1 MEVNQYLEMFIEE
14 SKDHLQACSEHLLEL
29 EKNPDDLAIVGEIF
43 RSAHTLKGMSAT
55 MGFEDLADLT
65 HKMENVLDAIRNEK
79 IHVSPE
85 ILDVVFESVDHLE
98 EMVMDIANG
107 GDGKRD
113 VSSTV
118 AQLKRIELGEYAIPE
133 VVATTETPVTA
144 VTSVLEYDSFEQ
156 TVISQST
163 EQGFNAFEI
172 SVRLR
177 EDCLLKAARVFMV
190 FEILEKDGDVIK
202 SNPSVEKL
210 EDEQFDQQFSVAFV
224 TKESAEDMKNKI
236 MKVSEVEEVIVATLG
251 TPVTAVASVLE
262 YDSFEQTVIA
272 QSAEQ
277 GFNAFEISVK
287 LREDCLLKAARV
299 FMVFEILEKDGD
311 VIKSNPSV
319 EKLEDEQ
326 FDQQFSVALVTK
338 ESAEDMQKK
347 IMKVSEVEE
356 VIVATIEQ
364 KQHSEKEPA
373 IQEVAATATVEVEA
387 QPATTPEKNN
397 AAPTPAKAPAPAKTD
412 KSHAPVGNKTIR
424 VNIERLDIL
433 MNLFEELV
441 IDRGR
446 LQSIATE
453 VNHGELNETVERMSR
468 VMGDLQTIILTMRMV
483 PVETVFNRFPKMIRQ
498 LSRDLNKKI
507 NLEIIGAETE
517 LDRTVI
523 DEIGDPLVHLIRNSV
538 DHGIENPTARRA
550 KGKPEEGTVVLR
562 AYHSGNY
569 VFIEIED
576 DGAGINREK
585 VLAKAIS
592 KGIVTQEQSYSMSD
606 KQINEL
612 ILASGF
618 STADVISDVSGRGV
632 GLDVVKT
639 TIESLGGNISIESTQ
654 DVGSIFSIQLP
665 LTLSIISVMLVEIE
679 KEIYAIPLSS
689 IIETSIIRSSEI
701 MNAHNQKVIDFRGK
715 VVPLVFLEEIFE
727 VPRKE
732 PQDDEFHSVVI
743 VRKGE
748 KLAGLV
754 VDSFIGQQEIVL
766 KSLGNYL
773 TNIFAI
779 SGATILGNGKVA
791 LIVDCNALI
800 K

>member
-14 SKDHLQACSEHLLEL
+14 SKEHLQACSEHLLAL
-29 EKNPDDLAIVGEIF
+29 EKNPADLAIVGEIF

-79 IHVSPE
+79 IDVTPE

-98 EMVMDIANG
+98 AMVMDIANG

-118 AQLKRIELGEYAIPE
+118 AQLKFIESGEIAVAE
-133 VVATTETPVTA
+133 VAATTAVSDVPVA
-144 VTSVLEYDSFEQ
+144 SKLEYDSFEQ
-156 TVISQST
+156 TVITQSF
-163 EQGFNAFEI
+163 EQGFNALEI
-172 SVRLR
+172 TVRLR

-202 SNPSVEKL
+202 SSPTVDKL
-210 EDEQFDQQFSVAFV
+210 EDEKFDQQFYVAYV
-224 TKESAEDMKNKI
+224 TKESAENMQKKLL
-236 MKVSEVEEVIVATLG
+236 KVSEVEEV
-251 TPVTAVASVLE
+251 
-262 YDSFEQTVIA
+262 TV
-272 QSAEQ
+272 
-277 GFNAFEISVK
+277 
-287 LREDCLLKAARV
+287 
-299 FMVFEILEKDGD
+299 
-311 VIKSNPSV
+311 
-319 EKLEDEQ
+319 
-326 FDQQFSVALVTK
+326 
-338 ESAEDMQKK
+338 
-347 IMKVSEVEE
+347 VSL
-356 VIVATIEQ
+356 TIEQ
-364 KQHSEKEPA
+364 FKYSEREEEVVDVKVENVVAPSEPIPTKA
-373 IQEVAATATVEVEA
+373 
-387 QPATTPEKNN
+387 PEKV
-397 AAPTPAKAPAPAKTD
+397 TPVKNG
-412 KSHAPVGNKTIR
+412 PVGNKTIR

-453 VNHGELNETVERMSR
+453 VNHNELNETVERMSR

-538 DHGIENPTARRA
+538 DHGIENPEARLA

-576 DGAGINREK
+576 DGAGINRAK

-592 KGIVTQEQSYSMSD
+592 KGIVSQEQSLSMSD

-639 TIESLGGNISIESTQ
+639 TIESLGGNISIESTHN
-654 DVGSIFSIQLP
+654 VGSIFSIQLP
-665 LTLSIISVMLVEIE
+665 LTLSIISVMLIEIE
-679 KEIYAIPLSS
+679 KEIYAIPLTS
-689 IIETSIIRSSEI
+689 IIETSIIRSSDI

-727 VPRKE
+727 VPTKE
-732 PQDDEFHSVVI
+732 VKDDEFRSVVI

>member
-1 MEVNQYLEMFIEE
+1 MDLNQYLEMFIEE
-14 SKDHLQACSEHLLEL
+14 SKEHLQSCSEHLLEL
-29 EKNPDDLAIVGEIF
+29 EKNPHDLAIVNEIF

-55 MGFEDLADLT
+55 MGYEDLADLT

-79 IHVSPE
+79 INVTAE
-85 ILDVVFESVDHLE
+85 ILDIVFESVDHLE
-98 EMVMDIANG
+98 AMVNDIASG

-118 AQLKRIELGEYAIPE
+118 QKLKQIESGESVTTVQADIQASSNEVAATVAVAQGKL
-133 VVATTETPVTA
+133 VF
-144 VTSVLEYDSFEQ
+144 DSFEQ
-156 TVISQST
+156 TVLSQSF
-163 EQGFNAFEI
+163 EQGYKTYEI
-172 SVRLR
+172 SVKLR
-177 EDCLLKAARVFMV
+177 DDCLLKAARVYMV
-190 FEILEKDGDVIK
+190 FNLLEKEGDVIK
-202 SNPSVEKL
+202 SQPTVDQL
-210 EDEQFDQQFSVAFV
+210 EDEQFDQEFSVAFV
-224 TKESAEDMKNKI
+224 TKETAEDLQKKL
-236 MKVSEVEEVIVATLG
+236 MKVSEVEIVTV
-251 TPVTAVASVLE
+251 TPLH
-262 YDSFEQTVIA
+262 
-272 QSAEQ
+272 
-277 GFNAFEISVK
+277 
-287 LREDCLLKAARV
+287 
-299 FMVFEILEKDGD
+299 
-311 VIKSNPSV
+311 
-319 EKLEDEQ
+319 
-326 FDQQFSVALVTK
+326 
-338 ESAEDMQKK
+338 
-347 IMKVSEVEE
+347 
-356 VIVATIEQ
+356 IEQ
-364 KQHSEKEPA
+364 QA
-373 IQEVAATATVEVEA
+373 ISTATTEV
-387 QPATTPEKNN
+387 QPTTQEETTTVQEPVSQVAPTEK
-397 AAPTPAKAPAPAKTD
+397 ASATPAKTT
-412 KSHAPVGNKTIR
+412 KSNAVIGNKTIR

-446 LQSIATE
+446 LQSIAAE

-468 VMGDLQTIILTMRMV
+468 VMGDLQTIVLTMRMV
-483 PVETVFNRFPKMIRQ
+483 PVETVFNRFPKMVRQ
-498 LSRDLNKKI
+498 LSRDLHKKV
-507 NLEIIGAETE
+507 NLEVIGAETE

-523 DEIGDPLVHLIRNSV
+523 DEIGDPLVHLIRNSL
-538 DHGIENPTARRA
+538 DHGVESPEVRLA
-550 KGKPEEGTVVLR
+550 KGKPEEGIVVLR

-585 VLAKAIS
+585 VLEKALS
-592 KGIVTQEQSYSMSD
+592 KGIVTSETALSMTD

-689 IIETSIIRSSEI
+689 IIETSIIRSTDI
-701 MNAHNQKVIDFRGK
+701 LNAHNQKVIDFRGK
-715 VVPLVFLEEIFE
+715 VVPLVFLEDIFE
-727 VPRKE
+727 VPRNE
-732 PQDDEFHSVVI
+732 AIDDEFHSVVI
-743 VRKGE
+743 VRKGD